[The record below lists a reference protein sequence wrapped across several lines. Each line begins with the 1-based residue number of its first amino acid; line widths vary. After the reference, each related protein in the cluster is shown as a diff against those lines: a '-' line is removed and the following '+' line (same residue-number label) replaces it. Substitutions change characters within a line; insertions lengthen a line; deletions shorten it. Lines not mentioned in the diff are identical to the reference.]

1 MKKSG
6 FVVRKIESEK
16 DLGDM
21 VFLLKNYQL
30 KEMLGLYTDTDEN
43 KEIDVI
49 EKLTVSFMVV
59 VHGRL
64 YIEKASVWKTGDG
77 TMIIEANE
85 IENLFLEPYDNPKLS
100 SDGAFG
106 QCPCEKKMI
115 KV

>member
-6 FVVRKIESEK
+6 FVVRKIESER

-21 VFLLKNYQL
+21 VFLLKDYQL
-30 KEMLGLYTDTDEN
+30 KDMLGLYTDTDQD

-49 EKLTVSFMVV
+49 EKLTIGFIVV

-64 YIEKASVWKTGDG
+64 YVEQTTVWKAGDG

-85 IENLFLEPYDNPKLS
+85 IENLF
-100 SDGAFG
+100 
-106 QCPCEKKMI
+106 
-115 KV
+115 

>member
-21 VFLLKNYQL
+21 VFLLKDYQL
-30 KEMLGLYTDTDEN
+30 KDMLGLYTDTEKDI
-43 KEIDVI
+43 EIDVI
-49 EKLTVSFMVV
+49 EKLTMSFMVV

-64 YIEKASVWKTGDG
+64 HVEQATVWKAGNG

-85 IENLFLEPYDNPKLS
+85 IEKLF
-100 SDGAFG
+100 
-106 QCPCEKKMI
+106 
-115 KV
+115 

>member
-6 FVVRKIESEK
+6 FVIRKIESEK

-21 VFLLKNYQL
+21 VFLLKDYQL
-30 KEMLGLYTDTDEN
+30 KDVLGLYTDTDQD

-49 EKLTVSFMVV
+49 EKLTVGFMVV

-64 YIEKASVWKTGDG
+64 FVEQATVWKAGDG

-85 IENLFLEPYDNPKLS
+85 IENLF
-100 SDGAFG
+100 
-106 QCPCEKKMI
+106 
-115 KV
+115 